1 MVSVG
6 YNMCSFDGK
15 YWERIG
21 DKDMKPVSLKEIVN
35 RLDCFVDGWN
45 CYLNKKTG
53 DIVEIQREY
62 LSIAEES
69 EDDDLSEYED
79 WEQDAIREAVDVV
92 ESWGD
97 YVELPD
103 REEVNEYR
111 IMENFCYSQEDDK
124 LRSKL
129 CYAIDGKG
137 AFRRFRDAI
146 IQHGIE
152 EEWDS
157 YKDKTLCET
166 AREWCEFNQI
176 DYKWDE

>member
-1 MVSVG
+1 LTESI
-6 YNMCSFDGK
+6 K

-21 DKDMKPVSLKEIVN
+21 DKDMKSVRLKEIVN

-53 DIVEIQREY
+53 DIVEIQMEY

-92 ESWGD
+92 ENWGD
-97 YVELPD
+97 YIELPD

-124 LRSKL
+124 LRNKL

-137 AFRRFRDAI
+137 AFRRFKDAI
-146 IQHGIE
+146 IQHGVE

-157 YKDKTLCET
+157 YKDETLCEI
-166 AREWCEFNQI
+166 ARAWCEFNQI
-176 DYKWDE
+176 DYKWG